1 MLEVERFLSA
11 HAPFRGLPDD
21 VLAEVAASVIVD
33 FFPTGAVVLEQ
44 GGKPS
49 EFLFV
54 LRRGEVELVDGESV
68 VDRLEEGETF
78 GFPSLLAG
86 TSPQHTVR
94 VAEDALCY
102 LFDRSVAIGVLGA
115 PTGIQFL
122 VRTLRSRRNPHD
134 PNSAQPYVE
143 DIARG
148 PLVFA
153 EPDETIEAVA
163 RRMTSASASAVVVRL
178 PGGAGIVTDRD
189 FRSRVVADGV
199 STQAGIEQVTTS
211 GALTISRSSLVS
223 EALLKM
229 LESGVHHLP
238 VVDGSGAVVA
248 MLSDLDLLGLERR
261 NSSRLR
267 SEIQQAESVEQL
279 VAAGKAVPDAI
290 ATLVQGGVD
299 AGHVS
304 RVVSVL
310 IDALT
315 TRLLE
320 IAQETLGPAPVDFVW
335 LALGSAGRREQA
347 LITDQD
353 HALIFSDSAEDH
365 DDYFLELSRLVVAGL
380 EAAGIPKCSS
390 RVMASEDGWRGT
402 QTWWRR
408 RMADWMTEPDRVAAF
423 LTGIAFDV
431 RAVSG
436 DLAVGPLFTGAADA
450 ASHQPAF
457 LRRLERLALEI
468 RPPLGLLGGL
478 VAHDTVGRAGVLDL
492 KLGGILPITEL
503 ARIYSLR
510 AGTFEL
516 DTPARLRAAAD
527 AGTLSPDHAEGLEE
541 AFVFLQDLRLRNQVL
556 QWTGGE
562 QPSNLIDYEGLG
574 PIDRAALKQAFRIV
588 RDIQADLSKR
598 LAPRILGR

>member
-21 VLAEVAASVIVD
+21 VLGEVAASVIVD

-49 EFLFV
+49 DFLFV
-54 LRRGEVELVDGESV
+54 LRRGEVELIDGDRV
-68 VDRLEEGETF
+68 VDRLEEGEAF

-86 TSPQHTVR
+86 SSPQHTVR

-102 LFDRSVAIGVLGA
+102 LFDRTVAIDILGA

-122 VRTLRSRRNPHD
+122 VRTLRSRGAPQH
-134 PNSAQPYVE
+134 PNSAQPYVGE
-143 DIARG
+143 IAQG

-153 EPDETIEAVA
+153 QPDETIETVA
-163 RRMTSASASAVVVRL
+163 RRMTTAAASAAVVQL
-178 PGGAGIVTDRD
+178 PDGPGIVTDRD
-189 FRSRVVADGV
+189 FRSRVVAAGA
-199 STQAGIEQVTTS
+199 STQATIDQITTRP
-211 GALTISRSSLVS
+211 ALTISRSSLVS

-238 VVDGSGAVVA
+238 VVDGRGAVIA
-248 MLSDLDLLGLERR
+248 MLSDLDLLDLERR

-267 SEIQQAESVEQL
+267 SEIQQAKSAEQL
-279 VAAGKAVPDAI
+279 VEAGKAVPNAI

-299 AGHVS
+299 ADHVS
-304 RVVSVL
+304 KVVSVL

-320 IAQETLGPAPVDFVW
+320 LGQETLGQAPVDFVW

-353 HALIFSDSAEDH
+353 HALIFSDSAENH
-365 DDYFLELSRLVVAGL
+365 DRYFLELSRVVVAGL

-390 RVMASEDGWRGT
+390 KVMASEEGWRGT
-402 QTWWRR
+402 ETWWRR

-431 RAVSG
+431 RAVTG
-436 DLAVGPLFTGAADA
+436 DLVVGSLFAEAADA
-450 ASHQPAF
+450 ASRQPDF

-478 VAHDTVGRAGVLDL
+478 LVHDTNGRAGVDL
-492 KLGGILPITEL
+492 KLGGLLPITEL
-503 ARIYSLR
+503 ARLYSLQ
-510 AGTFEL
+510 AGAFEL
-516 DTPARLRAAAD
+516 ATPARLRAAAGH
-527 AGTLSPDHAEGLEE
+527 GTLSPDHADGLEE
-541 AFVFLQDLRLRNQVL
+541 AFGFLQDLRLRNQVA
-556 QWTGGE
+556 QWSAGVK
-562 QPSNLIDYEGLG
+562 PSNLVDPEGLG

-588 RDIQADLSKR
+588 RDIQADLSNQ

>member
-33 FFPTGAVVLEQ
+33 FFPTGSVVLEQ

-49 EFLFV
+49 DFLFV
-54 LRRGEVELVDGESV
+54 LRRGEVELVDGDSV
-68 VDRLEEGETF
+68 IDRLEKGEAF

-86 TSPQHTVR
+86 SSPQHTVR

-102 LFDRSVAIGVLGA
+102 LFDRTVAIDILGA

-122 VRTLRSRRNPHD
+122 VRTLRSRRAPQH

-143 DIARG
+143 HIARG

-153 EPDETIEAVA
+153 QPHETIETVA
-163 RRMTSASASAVVVRL
+163 KRMNAAAASAAVIEL
-178 PGGAGIVTDRD
+178 PDGPGIVTDRD
-189 FRSRVVADGV
+189 FRSRVVAAGA
-199 STQAGIEQVTTS
+199 STQATIELVTTRA
-211 GALTISRSSLVS
+211 ALTISRSSLVS

-248 MLSDLDLLGLERR
+248 MLRDLDLLDLERR

-267 SEIQQAESVEQL
+267 SEIQQANSVERL
-279 VAAGKAVPDAI
+279 AEAAKEVPNAI

-304 RVVSVL
+304 KVVSVL

-320 IAQETLGPAPVDFVW
+320 LGQETLGTAPVDFAW

-347 LITDQD
+347 LLTDQD
-353 HALIFSDSAEDH
+353 HALIFSDAEEEH
-365 DDYFLELSRLVVAGL
+365 DDYFLELARLVVAGL
-380 EAAGIPKCSS
+380 EAAGIPRCSS
-390 RVMASEDGWRGT
+390 KVMASEDGWRGT
-402 QTWWRR
+402 ETWWRR

-436 DLAVGPLFTGAADA
+436 DLTVGALFTEAADA
-450 ASHQPAF
+450 ASRQPDF
-457 LRRLERLALEI
+457 LRRLERLALEV
-468 RPPLGLLGGL
+468 RPPLGILGGL
-478 VAHDTVGRAGVLDL
+478 LAHDANGQAGVLDL
-492 KLGGILPITEL
+492 KLGGLLPITEL

-510 AGTFEL
+510 AGAFEL
-516 DTPARLRAAAD
+516 DTPARLQAAAG
-527 AGTLSPDHAEGLEE
+527 AGTLSPDHADGLEE
-541 AFVFLQDLRLRNQVL
+541 AFGFLQDLRLRNQVG
-556 QWTGGE
+556 QWTAGE
-562 QPSNLIDYEGLG
+562 RPSNLIDPEGLG

-588 RDIQADLSKR
+588 RDIQTDLSNQ